1 MLNGFSNG
9 LMQILGTILRSQQL
23 KKGLENKAKPE
34 HKQTGIQTMI
44 TKPTLLLDKQKCKRN
59 IAMMFSKAKT
69 NHVSFR
75 PHFKTHQSLE
85 IGRWFKELGVDK
97 ITVSSLEMAQ
107 YFSTEWNDITVAFP
121 VNILEIDTINQL
133 AEKITLH
140 LLVESVEAT
149 IYLAQKTKNT
159 IGIFIKI
166 DVGYHRTGL
175 PPTSTQQID
184 EILKVISAS
193 TTLRFK
199 GFLTHAGHTYSC
211 RTKNEILAIHHT
223 SKEILTG
230 LKARYIDRY
239 PGLIISIGD
248 TPSCSVVDDFSGID
262 EIRPGNFAFYDLT
275 QQQIGACF
283 FDQIAVA
290 MACPIVAIHPDR
302 NEIVIYGG
310 GVHFAKDR
318 LEVDNA
324 GTIYGIVVEQL
335 EEHWGDPVPGMYLK
349 SLSQEHGIVSVP
361 EQIIAKYKIGDLLY
375 ILPVHSCMTANE
387 MKYYKCQ
394 DEIISRL

>member
-1 MLNGFSNG
+1 
-9 LMQILGTILRSQQL
+9 
-23 KKGLENKAKPE
+23 
-34 HKQTGIQTMI
+34 MI

-59 IAMMFSKAKT
+59 IEMMFSKAKT

-107 YFSTEWNDITVAFP
+107 YFSSEWDDITVAFP
-121 VNILEIDTINQL
+121 VNILEIETINQL
-133 AEKITLH
+133 SEKITLN
-140 LLVESVEAT
+140 LLVESVEAVR
-149 IYLAQKTKNT
+149 YLVQNTKNN

-166 DVGYHRTGL
+166 DIGYHRTGI

-184 EILKVISAS
+184 EILSVISAS
-193 TTLRFK
+193 TTLSFK

-211 RTKNEILAIHHT
+211 RTKEEILAIHNSSTEMLT
-223 SKEILTG
+223 S
-230 LKARYIDRY
+230 LKAIYKDRY
-239 PGLIISIGD
+239 PDLIISIGD
-248 TPSCSVVDDFSGID
+248 TPSCSVADDFSGID
-262 EIRPGNFAFYDLT
+262 EIRPGNFVFYDLT
-275 QQQIGACF
+275 QQQIGACS

-290 MACPIVAIHPDR
+290 MACPIVAIHPER

-318 LEVDNA
+318 LEVDTI
-324 GTIYGIVVEQL
+324 GTIYGIVVEQF
-335 EEHWGDPVPGMYLK
+335 EERWGEPIQGMYLK

-361 EQIIAKYKIGDLLY
+361 EQFIAKYKIGDLLY

-387 MKYYKCQ
+387 MKSYKSQ

>member
-1 MLNGFSNG
+1 
-9 LMQILGTILRSQQL
+9 
-23 KKGLENKAKPE
+23 
-34 HKQTGIQTMI
+34 MI

-59 IAMMFSKAKT
+59 IEMMFSKAKT

-107 YFSTEWNDITVAFP
+107 YFSSEWDDITVAFP
-121 VNILEIDTINQL
+121 VNILEIETINQL
-133 AEKITLH
+133 SAKIMLN
-140 LLVESVEAT
+140 LLVESAEALR
-149 IYLAQKTKNT
+149 YLAQNTKNN

-184 EILKVISAS
+184 EILSAISTS
-193 TTLRFK
+193 KKLSFK

-211 RTKNEILAIHHT
+211 RTKEEILAIHHT
-223 SKEILTG
+223 STEILTG
-230 LKARYIDRY
+230 LKAKYKDRF

-262 EIRPGNFAFYDLT
+262 EIRPGNFVFYDLT
-275 QQQIGACF
+275 QQQIGACS

-290 MACPIVAIHPDR
+290 MACPIVAVHPDR

-318 LEVDNA
+318 LEVENV
-324 GTIYGIVVEQL
+324 GTIYGIVVVKHEK
-335 EEHWGDPVPGMYLK
+335 HWGNPIPGMYLK

-361 EQIIAKYKIGDLLY
+361 QPFITKYKIGDLLY

-387 MKYYKCQ
+387 IKSYKNQ

>member
-1 MLNGFSNG
+1 
-9 LMQILGTILRSQQL
+9 
-23 KKGLENKAKPE
+23 
-34 HKQTGIQTMI
+34 MI

-59 IAMMFSKAKT
+59 IAMMFTKAAT
-69 NHVSFR
+69 HHVSFR

-85 IGRWFKELGVDK
+85 IGRWFKVLGVDK

-107 YFSTEWNDITVAFP
+107 YFSSEWNDISVAFP
-121 VNILEIDTINQL
+121 VNILEIETINQL
-133 AEKITLH
+133 AEKITLN
-140 LLVESVEAT
+140 LLVESVESVRFLTQNA
-149 IYLAQKTKNT
+149 KHN

-175 PPTSTQQID
+175 SPTSTQQIA
-184 EILKVISAS
+184 EILSEISAS
-193 TTLRFK
+193 KSLCFK

-211 RTKNEILAIHHT
+211 RTKEEILAIHNS

-230 LKARYIDRY
+230 LKAKYIDLY
-239 PGLIISIGD
+239 PDLIISIGD
-248 TPSCSVVDDFSGID
+248 TPGCSVANDFSGID
-262 EIRPGNFAFYDLT
+262 EIRPGNFVFYDLT
-275 QQQIGACF
+275 QQQIGACS

-290 MACPIVAIHPDR
+290 MACPIVAIHPGR

-318 LEVDNA
+318 LEIDNV
-324 GTIYGIVVEQL
+324 GTIYGVVVEQI
-335 EEHWGDPVPGMYLK
+335 EEHWGEPVPDMFLK

-361 EQIIAKYKIGDLLY
+361 ESQITKYKIGDLLY

-387 MKYYKCQ
+387 MKCYKSQ

>member
-1 MLNGFSNG
+1 
-9 LMQILGTILRSQQL
+9 MQILGTRLQLHQQVQDL
-23 KKGLENKAKPE
+23 EHLSKYVKKLTSVPM
-34 HKQTGIQTMI
+34 MI

-69 NHVSFR
+69 NHVMFR

-85 IGRWFKELGVDK
+85 IGRWFKDLGVDK

-107 YFSTEWNDITVAFP
+107 YFSKEWDDITVAFP
-121 VNILEIDTINQL
+121 VNILEIETINQL
-133 AEKITLH
+133 AEKITLN

-149 IYLAQKTKNT
+149 RYLAKSTKNN

-175 PPTSTQQID
+175 PRTSIQQID
-184 EILKVISAS
+184 EILSEINTSS
-193 TTLRFK
+193 TLHFK

-211 RTKNEILAIHHT
+211 RTKEEILAIHNT
-223 SKEILTG
+223 SKEILIG
-230 LKARYIDRY
+230 LKSKYIDRY

-248 TPSCSVVDDFSGID
+248 TPSCSVVNDFSGID
-262 EIRPGNFAFYDLT
+262 EIRPGNFVFYDLT
-275 QQQIGACF
+275 QQQIGACS

-290 MACPIVAIHPDR
+290 MACPIVAIHPGR

-318 LEVDNA
+318 LEIDNV
-324 GTIYGIVVEQL
+324 GTIYGIVVEQI
-335 EEHWGDPVPGMYLK
+335 EEHWGEPVPDMFLK

-361 EQIIAKYKIGDLLY
+361 ESQITKYKIGDLLY

-387 MKYYKCQ
+387 MKCYKSQ

>member
-1 MLNGFSNG
+1 
-9 LMQILGTILRSQQL
+9 
-23 KKGLENKAKPE
+23 
-34 HKQTGIQTMI
+34 MI
-44 TKPTLLLDKQKCKRN
+44 TKPTLLLDQQKCKRN
-59 IAMMFSKAKT
+59 IEMMFSKAKK
-69 NHVSFR
+69 NHVIFR

-107 YFSTEWNDITVAFP
+107 YFSSEWNDITVAFP

-133 AEKITLH
+133 SKKIILQ
-140 LLVESVEAT
+140 LLVESIEAT
-149 IYLAQKTKNT
+149 RYLAQNTKNN

-175 PPTSTQQID
+175 PPSSIQQID
-184 EILKVISAS
+184 EIL
-193 TTLRFK
+193 TLINTSPTLSFK

-211 RTKNEILAIHHT
+211 RTKEEILSIHNA
-223 SKEILTG
+223 SREIFNR

-239 PGLIISIGD
+239 PDLIISIGD
-248 TPSCSVVDDFSGID
+248 TPSCSVVDDFSGTD
-262 EIRPGNFAFYDLT
+262 ELRPGNFVFYDLT
-275 QQQIGACF
+275 QHQIGACSY
-283 FDQIAVA
+283 DQIAVA
-290 MACPIVAIHPDR
+290 MACPIVAIHPER

-335 EEHWGDPVPGMYLK
+335 AEGWGEPIQGMYLK
-349 SLSQEHGIVSVP
+349 SLSQEHGIVSLP
-361 EQIIAKYKIGDLLY
+361 ESLLSKYKIGDLLY
-375 ILPVHSCMTANE
+375 ILPVHSCMTAKE
-387 MKYYKCQ
+387 MKCYKSQ
-394 DEIISRL
+394 DEIISRF